1 MVNARLAGPPEGAA
15 PSAPSPDA
23 ATTER
28 RPPAGRDVRCWP
40 KRNRGSVMIELLLA
54 LTVIGTALLPI
65 AYSVHA
71 DQRLCRRYYHHAVAM
86 EIVDGEL
93 EALVAGDWRAFGDGT
108 HPYPVRAAAARNL
121 PAGAFTLTVQ
131 GNRLRLEWRPTARGQ
146 ATPISREA
154 RGQ

>member
-1 MVNARLAGPPEGAA
+1 MV
-15 PSAPSPDA
+15 
-23 ATTER
+23 R
-28 RPPAGRDVRCWP
+28 RD
-40 KRNRGSVMIELLLA
+40 RGWVMVELMLA
-54 LTVIGTALLPI
+54 LTVLVTALLPI

-71 DQRLCRRYYHHAVAM
+71 DHRLCRRYYHHAIAM

-108 HPYPVRAAAARNL
+108 RPYPVRAAAARNL

-131 GNRLRLEWRPTARGQ
+131 GDRLRLDWQPKVRGQ